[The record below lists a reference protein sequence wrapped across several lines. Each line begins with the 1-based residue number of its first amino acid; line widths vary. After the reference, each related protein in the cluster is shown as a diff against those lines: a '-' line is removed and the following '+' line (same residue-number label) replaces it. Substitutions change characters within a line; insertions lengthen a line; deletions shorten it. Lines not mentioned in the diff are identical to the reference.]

1 MNCIVKND
9 GNDKVYVNDFLN
21 IFTYKIFSNT
31 TGNLSNVIR
40 GEAVVTNGPSGEQA
54 GITASAA
61 AGQGTPML
69 QEAKAAKVPVTG
81 GTLSLK
87 ASTLLEGGQ

>member
-1 MNCIVKND
+1 M
-9 GNDKVYVNDFLN
+9 
-21 IFTYKIFSNT
+21 
-31 TGNLSNVIR
+31 
-40 GEAVVTNGPSGEQA
+40 VTNGPSGEQA

-61 AGQGTPML
+61 AGQGAPML